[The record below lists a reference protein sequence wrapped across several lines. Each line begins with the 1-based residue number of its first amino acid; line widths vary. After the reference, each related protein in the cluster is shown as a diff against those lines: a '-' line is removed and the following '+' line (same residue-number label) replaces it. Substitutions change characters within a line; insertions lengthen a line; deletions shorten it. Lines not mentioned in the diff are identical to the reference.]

1 MKYIIEVTLT
11 VMMLFMMARLW
22 MISCDLIN
30 SPSDVLLLVGI
41 MGLGATGF
49 GGYAL
54 YGMWRSTLR
63 RKPSSQDN
71 QTKEKQ
77 Q

>member
-11 VMMLFMMARLW
+11 LMMLFMMARLW

-54 YGMWRSTLR
+54 YVMWRRTLR